1 MISAQW
7 QFGDVLLSMLW
18 LFLLVVWFWLLISI
32 FADIFRDR
40 TTSGWAKAL
49 WVVFV
54 LVFPL
59 LGVLVYLI
67 VRGRDMAERALR
79 QQEADR
85 RAFDTYVRD
94 TARGGVSTAD
104 ELTRLAQLRD
114 QGVIDADEFARIKA
128 RLVAGTAQD

>member
-85 RAFDTYVRD
+85 LDARD
-94 TARGGVSTAD
+94 TARGGVSVAD

-128 RLVAGTAQD
+128 RLVAGTTQD